1 MFIYDYRRFGWF
13 FIAIFRPSGINSHGG
28 IYMFYNSNM
37 NDNLINSS
45 FILRQNQAILDL
57 VSSVSPIDTMN
68 KEACIKKLLGLDE
81 LPIKHYPKSR
91 YWRIKIPSAIRKEGG
106 IGIPE
111 AIHGKDRDAVVDK
124 LFDLFLHLN
133 ITGNCSKSTL
143 TDLFNEFIADR
154 KADPDFA
161 PHTIRKNQCDWNTFF
176 KDTPLVKAPVS
187 TITPADLMAHFKYMT
202 EGRKMTRHAFRNAK
216 GLLNQLFDLAYER
229 NLISSN
235 ICRELSTR
243 RLKFKPEA
251 CKQDQIYTREE
262 RDKIVN
268 DLDGSENVYDKAI
281 IMQFCLGCR
290 VSEVKGLYWSDIDFD
305 NKQIYIHRE
314 VVDGENGEQIVKDQT
329 KSGLSEGNRTLPLTE
344 RAERV
349 LNSIPKPENKDSLI
363 FHKDYKPLR
372 TQTINSH
379 LLSTCRKLGVRYFST
394 HKIRAWGITEA
405 LASGM
410 DQASI
415 MRIAG
420 HASTQTMRHYVRTAR
435 IQKDINE
442 NFENVFN

>member
-1 MFIYDYRRFGWF
+1 MEIYNVNKVMEDNPFLKRQNN
-13 FIAIFRPSGINSHGG
+13 AIMEMALGVSLI
-28 IYMFYNSNM
+28 SNM
-37 NDNLINSS
+37 
-45 FILRQNQAILDL
+45 Q
-57 VSSVSPIDTMN
+57 
-68 KEACIKKLLGLDE
+68 KEEFLKKVFEMDE

-91 YWRIKIPSAIRKEGG
+91 HWMMKIPAAIRREGG
-106 IGIPE
+106 IGIPV
-111 AIHGKDRDAVVDK
+111 AVYGKDRDTVINK
-124 LFDLFLHLN
+124 LSDIFMAY
-133 ITGNCSKSTL
+133 GSTYRGSRISL
-143 TDLFNEFIADR
+143 TNLYDEFISDR
-154 KADPDFA
+154 EADPDFA
-161 PHTIRKNQCDWNTFF
+161 AHTVRKNKSDWNTFF
-176 KDTPLVKAPVS
+176 KDKPISKVPVNLITPL
-187 TITPADLMAHFKYMT
+187 DLMNHFKEMT
-202 EGRKMTRHAFRNAK
+202 VGRKMTRHAFGNAK
-216 GLLNQLFDLAYER
+216 GLLNQLFDLAYEK
-229 NLISSN
+229 NLIASN
-235 ICRELSTR
+235 ICRDLSTR
-243 RLKFKPEA
+243 RLKFRPEA

-268 DLDGSENVYDKAI
+268 ELDGSENVYDKAI

-290 VSEVKGLYWSDIDFD
+290 VSEVKGLYWSDVDFK
-305 NKQIYIHRE
+305 NKQVYIHRE

-329 KSGLSEGNRTLPLTE
+329 KNGMSEGNRTLPLTD
-344 RAERV
+344 RVERV
-349 LNSIPKPENKDSLI
+349 LNSIPKPENKDSII

-435 IQKDINE
+435 IQKDISE
-442 NFENVFN
+442 NFVNVFN

>member
-1 MFIYDYRRFGWF
+1 MF
-13 FIAIFRPSGINSHGG
+13 
-28 IYMFYNSNM
+28 SNDNI
-37 NDNLINSS
+37 NDNLNNSS
-45 FILRQNQAILDL
+45 FISRQNRAILDL
-57 VSSVSPIDTMN
+57 VSSVSLIDTMQ
-68 KEACIKKLLGLDE
+68 KETFIKKVLGLDE

-91 YWRIKIPSAIRKEGG
+91 YWRMKIPSAIRKEGG
-106 IGIPE
+106 MGIPE
-111 AIHGKDRDAVVDK
+111 AVHGKDREAVIDK
-124 LFDLFLHLN
+124 LFEMFAHTDSYKGK
-133 ITGNCSKSTL
+133 TTTL
-143 TDLFNEFIADR
+143 TDLYDAFITDREADQ
-154 KADPDFA
+154 DFA
-161 PHTIRKNQCDWNTFF
+161 SHTVRKNKSDWNTFY
-176 KDTPLVKAPVS
+176 KDTALAKAPVNM
-187 TITPADLMAHFKYMT
+187 ITPADLMDHFKEMT
-202 EGRKMTRHAFRNAK
+202 AGRKMTRHAFGNAK
-216 GLLNQLFDLAYER
+216 GLLNQLFDLAYEK
-229 NLISSN
+229 NLITSN
-235 ICRELSTR
+235 ICRDLSTR
-243 RLKFKPEA
+243 RLKFRPEA

-290 VSEVKGLYWSDIDFD
+290 VSEIKGLYWSDVDFK
-305 NKQIYIHRE
+305 NKQVCIHRE

-329 KSGLSEGNRTLPLTE
+329 KNGMSEGNRTLPLTD

-349 LNSIPKPENKDSLI
+349 LNSIPKPENKDSII

-435 IQKDINE
+435 IQKDIND